1 MNTLEFPSIS
11 AAALGSSTPQI
22 TDKSAPQNGTSFS
35 SVLDSVQQSTSLDAM
50 FQKAS
55 QTYGVP
61 LNLLKAVAKAESD
74 FDPTVVSTA
83 GAQGIMQLMPG
94 TAKSLG
100 VSDPFDAE
108 QNIMGGAKYLGQ
120 LLRKYEGDETLAVAA
135 YNAGTG
141 NVKKYGGIPPF
152 KETQKYVQKVMKLS
166 GSELTAGTVPHTVQ
180 ANTVV
185 ERYPVSAISEGVSP
199 STMGATTSESYLML
213 KLYQYQA
220 LQALFADSEQTQSP
234 MASLFS
240 DSTLSQDS
248 SVNMFSNPTEDA
260 LTKLF

>member
-1 MNTLEFPSIS
+1 MNTIEFPSAVAIS
-11 AAALGSSTPQI
+11 GGSPSQLAG
-22 TDKSAPQNGTSFS
+22 KSAPQNGTSFS
-35 SVLDSVQQSTSLDAM
+35 SVFNSVQQGTNLDAI
-50 FQKAS
+50 FQRAS
-55 QTYGVP
+55 QTYGVS

-108 QNIMGGAKYLGQ
+108 QNILGGAKYLSQ
-120 LLRKYEGDETLAVAA
+120 LLRKYEGEETLAVPA

-166 GSELTAGTVPHTVQ
+166 GSELTAGTAPLAAQV
-180 ANTVV
+180 NTAD
-185 ERYPVSAISEGVSP
+185 ERYPLTAISEGVSP
-199 STMGATTSESYLML
+199 STMGATTAESYLML
-213 KLYQYQA
+213 KLYQHQA
-220 LQALFADSEQTQSP
+220 LQALFTDTEQLQSP

-240 DSTLSQDS
+240 DSMLSQDS
-248 SVNMFSNPTEDA
+248 SANLFSNPTEEA

>member
-1 MNTLEFPSIS
+1 MNTLEFPSTS
-11 AAALGSSTPQI
+11 TAALGSSLPQI
-22 TDKSAPQNGTSFS
+22 ADKSAPQNGTSFS
-35 SVLDSVQQSTSLDAM
+35 SVFDSVQQSNSLDAM

-100 VSDPFDAE
+100 VNDPFNAQE
-108 QNIMGGAKYLGQ
+108 NIMGGAKYLSQ
-120 LLRKYEGDETLAVAA
+120 LLRQFEGDETLAVAA
-135 YNAGTG
+135 YNAGPG
-141 NVKKYGGIPPF
+141 NITKYGGIPPF
-152 KETQKYVQKVMKLS
+152 KETQRYVQKVMKLS
-166 GSELTAGTVPHTVQ
+166 GSELTAGTAPLTAQ
-180 ANTVV
+180 ANSAD
-185 ERYPVSAISEGVSP
+185 ERYPLTAISEGVSP
-199 STMGATTSESYLML
+199 STMGATTAESYLML
-213 KLYQYQA
+213 KLYQHQA
-220 LQALFADSEQTQSP
+220 LQALFADTEQTQSS

-240 DSTLSQDS
+240 DSMLSQDPS
-248 SVNMFSNPTEDA
+248 ANLFSNPTEDA